1 MYIKRKLE
9 NTFLKYNKE
18 YQVILLTGLRQS
30 GKTTMLQNIIKE
42 KKLNREIISLDT
54 PNIRSFALND
64 TENFF
69 KLHKP
74 PILIDEV
81 QNVPILFNYIK
92 SIVDKNKR
100 QGDFW
105 LTGSHIFKLMD
116 NVQESLAGRVCVLQM
131 TTLSLSEIYNFESSE
146 FLVDDN
152 LLFDRFN
159 KRKNFDNNNIFKD
172 LFTGSMPA
180 IISKEKSDKN
190 KYYEDYVY
198 TYLEKDVRYI
208 SSKIDSF
215 KFTNFLRIL
224 ASFAGQVLNVNKLS
238 LLSETNVKTINNY
251 LSLLE
256 RLGII
261 FYLHSYSNNLLKRAI
276 LKPKVYF
283 NDTGLVTYLLNLE
296 DINDLKN
303 YNQLGS
309 IFENYV
315 ISEIIKTYVNVGKTA
330 KVFYYR
336 DTDNNEIDLIL
347 ENKGVFHPIEIKLNS
362 NPSSKI
368 LSNFNVLNKAN
379 INIGK
384 SCIICNT
391 DNISSL
397 GKNSIMIPYYLI

>member
-105 LTGSHIFKLMD
+105 LTGSHVFKLMD

-180 IISKEKSDKN
+180 IISKEISDKN

-224 ASFAGQVLNVNKLS
+224 ASFAGQVINVNKLS

-276 LKPKVYF
+276 LKPKIYF

-347 ENKGVFHPIEIKLNS
+347 EHKGVFHPIEIKLNS